1 MKHFLLTTF
10 FVLGSITVFSQ
21 QNLAETQKIET
32 LSKVWGFLKYY
43 HPEVAAGKYNWDEQ
57 FIGILPEIRKAENS
71 EQLSRVYHAWLD
83 RLGTVKPCKKC
94 NPDPDKEYF
103 DKNFDLSWAQDS
115 TLFTKELSSR
125 LKYIEDNRFQ
135 GKPYYLKSYNAIKAR
150 IVNEPEYDN
159 FEYPDGKYRLLALAK
174 YWNIVEYFFPYKYM
188 ADQNWDDVLAEMIP
202 KFTNAKDTTEYH
214 LTMQELVTKT
224 DDTHAS
230 LNSDYVS
237 GFFGNKWI
245 PAALKIIEDKA
256 IITGFYNDSLA
267 KINDLRV
274 GDVISKINGKKIS
287 EILSENFKYVPGSNV
302 ASKIRNTLFKIVVLG
317 RSDSLSIYLERDG
330 NFQNKKI
337 ARYNFDTLNYKR
349 DKEKSMEKWKILE
362 GNIGYIRMENIQIKD
377 NLKAAE
383 ALFSCSAIIF
393 DIRSYTLA
401 TGQMA
406 NNLIPTK
413 KAYANLLYPD
423 VKYPGKYYWGKAE
436 TGSDNSK
443 PYSGLVVI
451 LVNEYTQ
458 SRAEYVTMALQT
470 AENAVTI
477 GSQTAGADGNVN
489 PFEFLGGYK
498 TQISGLG
505 IYYPDRT
512 PAQRKG
518 VKVDIE
524 VKPTIQGVREGRDE
538 VLERALEYIKNRK

>member
-57 FIGILPEIRKAENS
+57 FIGILPEIRKTENS
-71 EQLSRVYHAWLD
+71 EQLSQVYLTWLD
-83 RLGTVKPCKKC
+83 RLETVKPCKKC

-103 DKNFDLSWAQDS
+103 DKNFDLSWTRDS

-135 GKPYYLKSYNAIKAR
+135 GKPYYISTYNTGQIEV
-150 IVNEPEYDN
+150 INEPKYEN
-159 FEYPDGKYRLLALAK
+159 FEYPNEEYRLLALVK
-174 YWNIVEYFFPYKYM
+174 YWNIIEYFFPYKYM
-188 ADQNWDDVLAEMIP
+188 TDQDWDDALTEMIP
-202 KFTNAKDTTEYH
+202 KFSEAKDATEYH
-214 LTMQELVTKT
+214 LAMLELVTKI
-224 DDTHAS
+224 DDTHAFLGS
-230 LNSDYVS
+230 EYV
-237 GFFGNKWI
+237 FKYFGGKWI
-245 PAALKIIEDKA
+245 PAIFKIIDDKA
-256 IITGFYNDSLA
+256 VITSFYNDSLA
-267 KINDLRV
+267 RLNDLRI
-274 GDVISKINGKKIS
+274 GDVITHVDNKAVSN
-287 EILSENFKYVPGSNV
+287 ILEANFKYVPASNYPTKLRYSYNKVFNGS
-302 ASKIRNTLFKIVVLG
+302 
-317 RSDSLSIYLERDG
+317 SDSLTVVFDRDG
-330 NFQNKKI
+330 KLFKRKI
-337 ARYNFDTLNYKR
+337 ARYFFNSFNFNPDAKDDER
-349 DKEKSMEKWKILE
+349 KWEILE
-362 GNIGYIRMENIQIKD
+362 GNIGYVRMDKIVGRN
-377 NLKAAE
+377 NLNVIDDLKNTK
-383 ALFSCSAIIF
+383 AIIF
-393 DIRSYTLA
+393 DLRKGTSASRGVSSKLNSKSKIFSNST
-401 TGQMA
+401 
-406 NNLIPTK
+406 
-413 KAYANLLYPD
+413 YPD
-423 VKYPGKYYWGKAE
+423 LSYPGKFLWGRDE
-436 TGSDNSK
+436 TGSSSGKN
-443 PYSGLVVI
+443 YEGLVVI
-451 LVNEYTQ
+451 LVAEGTQ
-458 SRAEYVTMALQT
+458 SQAEYVAMSLQT

>member
-1 MKHFLLTTF
+1 MKQFLLTTLI
-10 FVLGSITVFSQ
+10 VCYSFSAFPQ
-21 QNLAETQKIET
+21 PNLTETQKIET

-43 HPEVAAGKYNWDEQ
+43 HPEVAAGKHNWDQQ
-57 FIGILPEIRKAENS
+57 FIGILPEIKKAENS
-71 EQLSRVYHAWLD
+71 EQLSQVYIAWLD

-103 DKNFDLSWAQDS
+103 DKNFDLSWTQDS
-115 TLFTKELSSR
+115 TLFTAELSSR
-125 LKYIEDNRFQ
+125 LKYIEENRFQ
-135 GKPYYLKSYNAIKAR
+135 GKPYYLKSYDAIKAR
-150 IVNEPEYDN
+150 IVNEPEYNN
-159 FEYPDGKYRLLALAK
+159 FEYPDDKYRLLALAK
-174 YWNIVEYFFPYKYM
+174 YWNVVEYFFPYKYM
-188 ADQNWDDVLAEMIP
+188 TDQDWDDVLTEIIP
-202 KFTNAKDTTEYH
+202 KFTNAKDTTGYH
-214 LTMQELVTKT
+214 LAMLELVTKT

-230 LNSDYVS
+230 LSSNYVS
-237 GFFGNKWI
+237 EFFGNKWI
-245 PAALKIIEDKA
+245 PATLKIIEGEA

-267 KINDLRV
+267 KVNDLKV
-274 GDVISKINGKKIS
+274 GDVISKIDGKEIP
-287 EILSENFKYVPGSNV
+287 EILSENFKYVPGSNS
-302 ASKIRNTLFKIVVLG
+302 ASKTRNALFKIVVG
-317 RSDSLSIYLERDG
+317 KSDSLNIYVERNG

-349 DKEKSMEKWKILE
+349 DEEKSEEKWKILE

-377 NLKAAE
+377 NLKAVD
-383 ALFSCSAIIF
+383 ALFNCSAIIF
-393 DIRSYTLA
+393 DIRSYTYA
-401 TGQMA
+401 TAQIA

-413 KAYANLLYPD
+413 KDFANFLYPD

-436 TGSDNSK
+436 TGSNNSK

-470 AENAVTI
+470 AEKAVTI

-512 PAQRKG
+512 PAQRQG
-518 VKVDIE
+518 VKIDIE
-524 VKPTIQGVREGRDE
+524 VKPSIQGIREGRDE
-538 VLERALEYIKNRK
+538 VLEKALAYIKNNE